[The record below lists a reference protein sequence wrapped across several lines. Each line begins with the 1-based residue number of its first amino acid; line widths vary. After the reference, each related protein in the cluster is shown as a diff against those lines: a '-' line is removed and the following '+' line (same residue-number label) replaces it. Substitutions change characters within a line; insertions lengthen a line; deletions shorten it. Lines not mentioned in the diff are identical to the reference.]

1 MLQAQIRGK
10 LRALQENQ
18 EDLLTSNAFGILT
31 YFGHQLFWQF
41 ASLAADVDGQT
52 LADSIGHDAAV
63 SDVEFWPR
71 LSTPDSVQAEPDV
84 TFAATTPDGS
94 RWFVLVEAKYRSP
107 ISSEADPG
115 SAKPEHQLSRE
126 WLCALASERAR
137 AVVIYLTSDYVRPQD
152 DIEEAQAE
160 LRQKGQG
167 KGAFFWLSWRD
178 LAKCLETEQA
188 QPIVDLRKLLLQRY
202 GLSYYLGIGELA
214 APPLWRYI
222 AKWWTWIA
230 EARPTGWRFTP

>member
-41 ASLAADVDGQT
+41 ASLAADVDGRT
-52 LADSIGHDAAV
+52 LADNIGHDAAV

-71 LSTPDSVQAEPDV
+71 LSSPDSVQAEPDV
-84 TFAATTPDGS
+84 TFVATTPDGS
-94 RWFVLVEAKYRSP
+94 RWSILVEAKYRSP

-115 SAKPEHQLSRE
+115 SARPEHQLSRE
-126 WLCALASERAR
+126 WLCALASDHAR
-137 AVVIYLTSDYVRPQD
+137 AAVIYLTSDYVRPQV

-160 LRQKGQG
+160 LRQKGHRG
-167 KGAFFWLSWRD
+167 GAFFWLSWRA
-178 LAKCLETEQA
+178 LAKCLETEHA
-188 QPIVDLRKLLLQRY
+188 LPIVDLRRLLLERY
-202 GLSYYLGIGELA
+202 GLYYYCGLRPLA
-214 APPLWRYI
+214 PQPVWKYVSR
-222 AKWWTWIA
+222 WWGWLA
-230 EARPTGWRFTP
+230 ERKPNMWRFTP